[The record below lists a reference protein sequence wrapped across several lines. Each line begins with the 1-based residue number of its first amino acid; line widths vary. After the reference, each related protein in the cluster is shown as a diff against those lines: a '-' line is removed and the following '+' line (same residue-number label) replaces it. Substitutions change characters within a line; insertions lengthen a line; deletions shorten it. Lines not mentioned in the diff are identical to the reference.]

1 MIKIPIEW
9 QYQNVLAGY
18 EEKSPFSFVLY
29 DNPVGAGAF
38 QISCY
43 PAKEKN
49 SDKNIQKADKDNLTF
64 VEKRMDDNE
73 FNMHL
78 WFCSVEDHI
87 FMAKYIYEKEHE
99 NTDLIK
105 RELLRVNESLPKLVF
120 ISEKN
125 RNTIIGLDRYEK
137 FQSSLAASFDLKN
150 NAIQSNS
157 LIEFI
162 IIVANQIDAYLRLS
176 IVMKMQLSGKTN
188 SFDLKYFYQGEDDKA
203 IMERAIYK
211 EANKLGILSD
221 AVFDDLEVLYKKRN
235 KIVHRYVIS
244 ELRTKD
250 LRHIAFEYETASEK
264 IRLIMKDLED
274 LQRTQKI
281 GIYRESLEPEKE
293 MGKQELKLFFAE
305 INDKHLTENFKRDI

>member
-1 MIKIPIEW
+1 MKKNRHLVSYYMTILWALVP
-9 QYQNVLAGY
+9 
-18 EEKSPFSFVLY
+18 S
-29 DNPVGAGAF
+29 F

-87 FMAKYIYEKEHE
+87 FMAKYIYEKE
-99 NTDLIK
+99 
-105 RELLRVNESLPKLVF
+105 NESLPKLVF